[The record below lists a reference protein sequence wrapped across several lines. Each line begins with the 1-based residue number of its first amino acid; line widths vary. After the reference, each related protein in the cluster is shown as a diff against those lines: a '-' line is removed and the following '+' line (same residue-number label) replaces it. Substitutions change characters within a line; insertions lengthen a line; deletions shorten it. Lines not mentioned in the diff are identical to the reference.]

1 MIIAVYKNQI
11 IVCTYLLPCLYIYV
25 ESYLLFP
32 KAISVKIYVFIKYL
46 QKDELELETY
56 NLFVTSKN
64 ETTNSPIHEFKVL

>member
-1 MIIAVYKNQI
+1 MIIAVYTNQI

-46 QKDELELETY
+46 QKDELETY
-56 NLFVTSKN
+56 NLFVTAKN